1 MPRSWPLSGGK
12 PSTWNRGDGYSA
24 EDVVKVLVPACK
36 KSDSQTQE
44 GISIMTL
51 NYKTTPDERRRRLR
65 QLIQQKGFV
74 RMIEAYNGLKAL
86 IGETA
91 QIHKELIS

>member
-51 NYKTTPDERRRRLR
+51 NYKTTLDERRRRLR

-74 RMIEAYNGLKAL
+74 RNAD
-86 IGETA
+86 GEHTDGTVTTTGSGGA
-91 QIHKELIS
+91 I